1 MQIKIK
7 SAFVWIKNLVVKIF
21 FKTFHD
27 LTILKEENYSF
38 QLSIKLHKLSFLQ
51 MVSIVYYT
59 ENVRFLKKYT

>member
-27 LTILKEENYSF
+27 LTILNEENYSF
-38 QLSIKLHKLSFLQ
+38 QLSIKLHKLSFL
-51 MVSIVYYT
+51 
-59 ENVRFLKKYT
+59 